1 MIVCQNCGK
10 EIAEDSAHC
19 GHCGAAVEVSNKKT
33 MMGFGGAI
41 DSDALKAELEKA
53 KAKREGQD
61 QEEASTEG
69 EDERSM
75 APTEMM
81 DVGDLPEVDDES
93 ASEDDDLEEFA
104 TAKTAA
110 MEKVDSSQDELPSLD
125 AEEPDEEQGTPE
137 EESDQRWEIDPAS
150 EVDTPAMEPSSME
163 EEKPSE
169 DKPESEPST
178 SPEGAGAPP
187 SGGRDL
193 MSMGGA
199 GSPSGDAEG
208 TQVEVEEDDGNRRLM
223 LILIVVLGLM
233 VLCCVLSVVGFFVS
247 GGLEMVDA
255 MG

>member
-61 QEEASTEG
+61 QGEASTEE

-81 DVGDLPEVDDES
+81 DAGNLPEVDDES

-110 MEKVDSSQDELPSLD
+110 MEKVDSSQDELSSMGS
-125 AEEPDEEQGTPE
+125 EETDKEEGEDSDE
-137 EESDQRWEIDPAS
+137 RWEIDPAS
-150 EVDTPAMEPSSME
+150 EVDTPAVDTSSKE
-163 EEKPSE
+163 EE
-169 DKPESEPST
+169 EPGGEELEAST
-178 SPEGAGAPP
+178 SPEASDTSP

-193 MSMGGA
+193 MSMGGEGHR
-199 GSPSGDAEG
+199 GSDAHG
-208 TQVEVEEDDGNRRLM
+208 ADMEVEEDDGNRRLM

-233 VLCCVLSVVGFFVS
+233 VLCCVLSVVGFFIS

-255 MG
+255 LG